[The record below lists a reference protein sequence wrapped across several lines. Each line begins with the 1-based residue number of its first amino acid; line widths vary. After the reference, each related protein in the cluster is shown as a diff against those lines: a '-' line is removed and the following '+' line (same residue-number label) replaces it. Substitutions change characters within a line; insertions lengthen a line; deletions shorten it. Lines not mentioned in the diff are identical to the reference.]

1 MASKDLT
8 LKSDYS
14 ACSVIDDIISKSL
27 PSQSVPRAHKRS
39 TRISFR
45 SLTRIIMT
53 LIGNLKKATSFHE
66 VKDIDYWRN
75 LAESRSEVNNRYER
89 LIKAQQNRIH
99 TMETR
104 LHTMINLARE
114 TQKMLAEIG
123 AEKRASEERGHGE
136 HAD

>member
-1 MASKDLT
+1 MASTDLT

-14 ACSVIDDIISKSL
+14 ACSVVDDIISKSL
-27 PSQSVPRAHKRS
+27 ASQAVSRAHKRS

-45 SLTRIIMT
+45 SLTKVIVT
-53 LIGNLKKATSFHE
+53 LIGNLKKASSFHE
-66 VKDIDYWRN
+66 AKDIHYWRN
-75 LAESRSEVNNRYER
+75 LAESRLEVNNRYER

-104 LHTMINLARE
+104 LHTMINLAHE